1 MIRQQQPLNSDTGAW
16 TVQVW
21 VAFIVALATTSV
33 GIFFLDAD
41 IWVRAF
47 LFLGLYFTVS
57 STMSLSKALRD
68 RHESEKLTSKL
79 DEAQTERV
87 LREVFKEA
95 A

>member
-1 MIRQQQPLNSDTGAW
+1 MHRQPLRADTGAW

-21 VAFIVALATTSV
+21 VAFIVALGATSV
-33 GIFFLDAD
+33 GVLFLNAD
-41 IWVRAF
+41 VWVRGF

-68 RHESEKLTSKL
+68 RHESDKLVSKL
-79 DEAQTERV
+79 DEAHAERT
-87 LREVFKEA
+87 LREVYRDA

>member
-1 MIRQQQPLNSDTGAW
+1 
-16 TVQVW
+16 VW
-21 VAFIVALATTSV
+21 VAFLVALGSSSV
-33 GIFFLDAD
+33 GIIYLHAD
-41 IWVRAF
+41 IWVRGF